1 MWVVTFFLPF
11 KVKIVD
17 GRLVVLI
24 IQYAPR
30 QLTLSWQMEAV
41 LSGVKI
47 NGSNTRLLY
56 WCHGVDGRFVLQ
68 ESELE
73 REKKISLSL
82 SPARASN

>member
-1 MWVVTFFLPF
+1 M
-11 KVKIVD
+11 
-17 GRLVVLI
+17 VLI

-68 ESELE
+68 ENE
-73 REKKISLSL
+73 REKKEKFYVLN
-82 SPARASN
+82 AHRF

>member
-1 MWVVTFFLPF
+1 M
-11 KVKIVD
+11 
-17 GRLVVLI
+17 VLI

-56 WCHGVDGRFVLQ
+56 WCHGVDGRFVSSVRPFATLAEGSSNQ
-68 ESELE
+68 TGFF
-73 REKKISLSL
+73 EKQKSLKVQIVIK
-82 SPARASN
+82 

>member
-1 MWVVTFFLPF
+1 M
-11 KVKIVD
+11 
-17 GRLVVLI
+17 VLI

-56 WCHGVDGRFVLQ
+56 WCHGVDGRFVSSVRPFATLAKGSTNQ
-68 ESELE
+68 TGFFRQS
-73 REKKISLSL
+73 KI
-82 SPARASN
+82 P

>member
-1 MWVVTFFLPF
+1 M
-11 KVKIVD
+11 D

-73 REKKISLSL
+73 REKKNLSL
-82 SPARASN
+82 QLERQIETVFAALN

>member
-1 MWVVTFFLPF
+1 MSGIPAHKWL
-11 KVKIVD
+11 
-17 GRLVVLI
+17 
-24 IQYAPR
+24 
-30 QLTLSWQMEAV
+30 AV

-73 REKKISLSL
+73 REKKNLSL
-82 SPARASN
+82 QLERQIETVFAALN

>member
-1 MWVVTFFLPF
+1 
-11 KVKIVD
+11 
-17 GRLVVLI
+17 
-24 IQYAPR
+24 
-30 QLTLSWQMEAV
+30 LSGVAAHKWLAV

-68 ESELE
+68 ESE
-73 REKKISLSL
+73 REKKILSL

>member
-1 MWVVTFFLPF
+1 M
-11 KVKIVD
+11 
-17 GRLVVLI
+17 VLI

-68 ESELE
+68 ETE
-73 REKKISLSL
+73 REKKKSLQL
-82 SPARASN
+82 ERQIETVFAALN

>member
-1 MWVVTFFLPF
+1 M
-11 KVKIVD
+11 
-17 GRLVVLI
+17 VLI

-68 ESELE
+68 ENE
-73 REKKISLSL
+73 REKKNPLSL
-82 SPARASN
+82 ARASN

>member
-1 MWVVTFFLPF
+1 M
-11 KVKIVD
+11 
-17 GRLVVLI
+17 VLI

-56 WCHGVDGRFVLQ
+56 WCHGVDGRFVSPHLTRLQ
-68 ESELE
+68 LG
-73 REKKISLSL
+73 LAWMQAL
-82 SPARASN
+82 

>member
-1 MWVVTFFLPF
+1 M
-11 KVKIVD
+11 
-17 GRLVVLI
+17 VLI

-56 WCHGVDGRFVLQ
+56 WCHGVDGRFV
-68 ESELE
+68 SP
-73 REKKISLSL
+73 LSRPQL
-82 SPARASN
+82 SSAQMQGL

>member
-1 MWVVTFFLPF
+1 M
-11 KVKIVD
+11 
-17 GRLVVLI
+17 VLI

-56 WCHGVDGRFVLQ
+56 WCHGVDGRFVSSVRPFATLAEGYLKSDWLFSTIQ
-68 ESELE
+68 KGLNF
-73 REKKISLSL
+73 K
-82 SPARASN
+82 

>member
-1 MWVVTFFLPF
+1 M
-11 KVKIVD
+11 D

-56 WCHGVDGRFVLQ
+56 WCHGVDGRFVSQLRPMHTDQ
-68 ESELE
+68 KEL
-73 REKKISLSL
+73 RSIS
-82 SPARASN
+82 